1 MDKEITY
8 QTILDVVDDKSKLY
22 EDKFK
27 LDNKEDV
34 ISSINKYT
42 SLRHG
47 HELPIVWVKQSNP
60 IITDFYPSEINKRW
74 LSSFITYYDII
85 SNMNNSDDNEI
96 YVCCYYMFK
105 VLTYV
110 KGINIVD
117 GVVYLLE
124 DKYDFVKF
132 KVDVMNFG
140 VSPIKL

>member
-8 QTILDVVDDKSKLY
+8 QMILDMVDDKYKLY
-22 EDKFK
+22 NDKFK

-42 SLRHG
+42 SLRYG
-47 HELPIVWVKQSNP
+47 YELPIVWVKQSNP
-60 IITDFYPSEINKRW
+60 IIRDFYPSEINKRW
-74 LSSFITYYDII
+74 LSSFMTYYNTI
-85 SNMNNSDDNEI
+85 SDMNNSDDNEI

-110 KGINIVD
+110 KGVNIVD

-132 KVDVMNFG
+132 KMGIMNFG
-140 VSPIKL
+140 VNPLKL